1 MAEEQERLSN
11 KVEKSRK
18 AYRTPEL
25 REYGNVA
32 TLTQGGS
39 FVGNDGNTK
48 CTGNAST
55 TNECAVS

>member
-1 MAEEQERLSN
+1 MTEEN
-11 KVEKSRK
+11 KILASTGTTAKRDYS
-18 AYRTPEL
+18 TPCL

-32 TLTQGGS
+32 ELTQGGS

-55 TNECAVS
+55 TPECATS